1 MPGEEPFK
9 HTLGV
14 INLLNM
20 TNYATWKEDCIQV
33 LQGIMAWDIV
43 MEVEAEPDEPEDH
56 ENFAKEAVLQRKAY
70 KDYLQRKSQATAII
84 YGSCSSAVKV
94 YIKGMRDPV
103 KMWKELEDRTN
114 GAISSVGRMTLFR
127 KFTALRPT
135 AGQSLDTYFSQLLEI
150 STQLTGS
157 EEAISDMMFK
167 NHVYTTLSTTYGV
180 TIEILQARAKVT
192 LKEVLDTLK
201 ECELNRAMTTKPDAV
216 SEALFTQGGR
226 GDQGGRGARGGYRG
240 GQGSEQKPWCTW
252 CKSGTHN
259 TDNCWSKDRKNNKRT
274 REDQASTTGCYYCGE
289 EGHIKTN
296 CPARKKGNA
305 LRNSVRN
312 AEHRKNGPN
321 EENGSNAGN
330 APNGVKIEDNPQ

>member
-20 TNYATWKEDCIQV
+20 ANYATWKEDCIQV

-84 YGSCSSAVKV
+84 YGSCSSTVKV

-114 GAISSVGRMTLFR
+114 GAISSVGHMTLFL

-135 AGQSLDTYFSQLLEI
+135 AGQSLDTYFSQLLKI

-180 TIEILQARAKVT
+180 TIEIL
-192 LKEVLDTLK
+192 
-201 ECELNRAMTTKPDAV
+201 
-216 SEALFTQGGR
+216 
-226 GDQGGRGARGGYRG
+226 
-240 GQGSEQKPWCTW
+240 
-252 CKSGTHN
+252 
-259 TDNCWSKDRKNNKRT
+259 
-274 REDQASTTGCYYCGE
+274 
-289 EGHIKTN
+289 
-296 CPARKKGNA
+296 
-305 LRNSVRN
+305 
-312 AEHRKNGPN
+312 
-321 EENGSNAGN
+321 
-330 APNGVKIEDNPQ
+330 

>member
-1 MPGEEPFK
+1 
-9 HTLGV
+9 
-14 INLLNM
+14 M

-43 MEVEAEPDEPEDH
+43 MEVEAEPDELEDNK
-56 ENFAKEAVLQRKAY
+56 NFAKEAVLQRKAY
-70 KDYLQRKSQATAII
+70 KDYLQRKSQVTAFI

-94 YIKGMRDPV
+94 YIKGMRNPV

-127 KFTALRPT
+127 KFTAFRPT
-135 AGQSLDTYFSQLLEI
+135 TGQSLDTYFSQLLEI

-157 EEAISDMMFK
+157 KEAISDMMFK
-167 NHVYTTLSTTYGV
+167 NHVYTMLSTTYGV

-201 ECELNRAMTTKPDAV
+201 QCELNRAMTTKPDAV
-216 SEALFTQGGR
+216 LEALFTQGGR
-226 GDQGGRGARGGYRG
+226 GGQGGRGARGGYRG
-240 GQGSEQKPWCTW
+240 GQGSEQKPWRTW
-252 CKSGTHN
+252 CKSGTDN
-259 TDNCWSKDRKNNKRT
+259 TDNCWCKDRKNNKRIQ
-274 REDQASTTGCYYCGE
+274 EDQDSTTGCYYCGE

-296 CPARKKGNA
+296 CCARKKGNA

-321 EENGSNAGN
+321 EENSSNAGN